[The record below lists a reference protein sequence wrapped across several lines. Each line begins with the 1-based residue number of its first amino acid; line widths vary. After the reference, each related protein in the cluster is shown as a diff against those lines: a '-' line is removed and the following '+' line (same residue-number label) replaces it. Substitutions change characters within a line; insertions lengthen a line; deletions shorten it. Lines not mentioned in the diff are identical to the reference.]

1 MVSPA
6 GAGRRTALRNSQP
19 FRPDQ
24 SMQRENGI
32 SVEVNNMVRR
42 INLVITLA
50 ALALLNWSFTPAGSL
65 WSAQQPPNGSA
76 FAVDD
81 MLDVVSLSVG
91 DLSRDGHWLAVVATT
106 LRDRIGIDNSRY
118 GDPTYVAPQKSQVHV
133 IDTQSGKSR
142 ALFPDKR
149 QIRSLVWSPDGS
161 RLALFVLKA
170 SGVFEPV
177 IWDRA
182 TARFTVAAMPPGNA
196 VSDNSGL
203 HWSPGGDQLIFTLNT
218 AEWRKKAAEG
228 FRHETAGP
236 IVFHSSK
243 DEPFLA
249 WLDLRRMSQLRSIAA
264 FDIKSGQTRE
274 ILAEKRINSYEP
286 SRDGTFLIF
295 NEDITKKTDYDVIN
309 GTDNH
314 VQAMPMAGGAPRSII
329 KNTHGLGTIQW
340 SRTGRHYAY
349 AKEGNIYFGSVD
361 DKEPRQITGKKDEKA
376 EKAEPA
382 EPPKGEDPEKL
393 PQRETFSPV
402 SISPA
407 GDRLIASNR
416 QGMWLLDPASGARE
430 LFVKVAENDTEAPR
444 YQFLDW
450 DTKGEN
456 IYLTYASRTKWERG
470 LVRYNI
476 TSKKMAD
483 LLKDGRLYGGGR
495 GGFRLSDDGSTFAI
509 SAGEGNHPQD
519 LYVTDSDF
527 KNVRKVMESNPQLA
541 GKRFGKTE
549 LVAYYD
555 TDGKKNYGVVYFP
568 VDYQQG
574 SKYPTVFNIY
584 EQFFDNTFNST
595 ITILNTNGYVVM
607 QPSVNLQ
614 IGFPGEA
621 WLKGVTAAANKL
633 VEMGIADPDW
643 LGVQGTSYGGYAT
656 NLLITQTDRF
666 KAAINIS
673 GKVNMVSFYTDS
685 PRLGVR
691 NTHAPEKSQDRIG
704 GTLWQQP
711 QKYIQ
716 HSAVMFADRIKTPLL
731 LMTGD
736 LDSNVPA
743 RQAMEMYY
751 ALRRLDK
758 EVAWVQYMR
767 GGHGMPT
774 TTVEEVKDY
783 HKRIL
788 DWYDA
793 HLRKPAKK

>member
-1 MVSPA
+1 MS
-6 GAGRRTALRNSQP
+6 RRTSLVVTLLVSSVLSWGIAP
-19 FRPDQ
+19 GGAAAPAAQ
-24 SMQRENGI
+24 SRDG
-32 SVEVNNMVRR
+32 SG
-42 INLVITLA
+42 
-50 ALALLNWSFTPAGSL
+50 FT
-65 WSAQQPPNGSA
+65 
-76 FAVDD
+76 VDD
-81 MLDVVSLSVG
+81 MLDVVSLGIG
-91 DLSRDGHWLAVVATT
+91 DLSRDGRWLAVVAST
-106 LRDRIGIDNSRY
+106 LRDRIGIDNSRF
-118 GDPTYVAPQKSQVHV
+118 GDPTYVAPQKTQVYV
-133 IDTQSGKSR
+133 IETGSGKSR
-142 ALFPDKR
+142 ALFAEKR
-149 QIRSLVWSPDGS
+149 QVRNPVWSPDGA
-161 RLALFVLKA
+161 RLALLA
-170 SGVFEPV
+170 LRANGVFEPV

-182 TARFTVAAMPPGNA
+182 TARFTVAAMPPGKA
-196 VSDNSGL
+196 LSDNSEL

-218 AEWRKKAAEG
+218 AEWRKKAAER
-228 FRHETAGP
+228 FRYETAGP

-243 DEPFLA
+243 EEPFLA
-249 WLDLRRMSQLRSIAA
+249 WLDLRRLSQLRSIAA
-264 FDIKSGQTRE
+264 FDIRSGQTRE

-286 SRDGTFLIF
+286 SRDGTFLTF
-295 NEDITKKTDYDVIN
+295 GEDITRKTDYDVIN

-314 VQAMPMAGGAPRSII
+314 VQTVPMAGGAPRSII
-329 KNTHGLGTIQW
+329 RNTHGLGNIQW
-340 SRTGRHYAY
+340 SRGGRHYAY
-349 AKEGNIYFGSVD
+349 AKDGNIFFGSVD
-361 DKEPRQITGKKDEKA
+361 DKEPRQITGKKDEKT

-382 EPPKGEDPEKL
+382 EPPKGDEPEKT

-402 SISPA
+402 SISPE
-407 GDRLIASNR
+407 GDRLIATNR
-416 QGMWLLDPASGARE
+416 QGMWLIDPASGARE
-430 LFVKVAENDTEAPR
+430 LFVKVEEDNAEAPR

-450 DTKGEN
+450 DPKGEN

-470 LVRYNI
+470 LVRYNVA
-476 TSKKMAD
+476 SKKMAD

-495 GGFRLSDDGSTFAI
+495 GGFRLSDDGSTFTF
-509 SAGEGNHPQD
+509 SAGGGNRPLD
-519 LYVTDSDF
+519 IYVADCDF
-527 KNVRKVMESNPQLA
+527 KNVRKLMESNPQLA
-541 GKRFGKTE
+541 GKKFGETE
-549 LVAYYD
+549 LVGYFD
-555 TDGKKNYGVVYFP
+555 TDGKKNYGVVYYP
-568 VDYQQG
+568 VDYQHG
-574 SKYPTVFNIY
+574 TKYPTVFNIY
-584 EQFFDNTFNST
+584 EQFFDDTFNGT
-595 ITILNTNGYVVM
+595 IALLNTHGYVVM

-633 VEMGIADPDW
+633 VEMGIADPDR

-731 LMTGD
+731 LISGE

-774 TTVEEVKDY
+774 TTVEEVQDY

-788 DWYDA
+788 DWYDS
-793 HLRKPAKK
+793 HLKKAGKTESPPR